1 MSTLI
6 NHPTSMYPNY
16 HQEVFMA
23 DVLMLFQ
30 CVYVCLDRTT
40 VRRLTVI
47 VPAML
52 AMTGRITMLGISRWA
67 ANGGSYR
74 TIQRFFTTRI
84 AWCQVHW
91 LCFRYWF
98 LNTADPAADPP
109 VYIIGG
115 DETVVTKAGTKTF
128 GLDKFFASI
137 FGKPVPGLSFFA
149 LSLISVK
156 QRHSFPLLIRQLF
169 RSHKEK
175 DSAAPA
181 SSSSHKT
188 TRSSDKG
195 AKNRGNANK
204 KKSKVRGRPQG
215 SKNTNKTDVELSPDL
230 LEIQDM
236 LKNLLQRI
244 GRTLSLTYVVLDGA
258 LGNNYALQ
266 MVRRCGMH
274 LISKLQGKSALYF
287 QYAGPYSGRGPRR
300 KYGKK
305 IDYARL
311 PQQYLKHSFT
321 EHSIRTEIYQMPM
334 LHKLF
339 PQVLNIVMIVKIN
352 IETQARA
359 HVILF
364 SSDLSLSYDTII
376 AYYKL
381 RFHIEFNFRDAK
393 QYWGLEDFMNIKEQ
407 PLTNAVNLAFFMVN
421 LSQALLQKIR
431 KAQPRFSIEDLK
443 AHFRELK
450 YVEETLKLL
459 PEKPDQILIQ
469 QITDEIA
476 KIGSINV
483 A

>member
-1 MSTLI
+1 
-6 NHPTSMYPNY
+6 
-16 HQEVFMA
+16 MA
-23 DVLMLFQ
+23 DVIMLLQ

-52 AMTGRITMLGISRWA
+52 AMTGRVTMLGISRWA
-67 ANGGSYR
+67 TKGGSYR

-91 LCFRYWF
+91 LCFRQWF
-98 LNTADPAADPP
+98 LNAAASAAEPP
-109 VYIIGG
+109 VYIVGG

-128 GLDKFFASI
+128 GLDKFFSSI
-137 FGKPVPGLSFFA
+137 CGKPVPGLSFFA

-169 RSHKEK
+169 RAPKEQ
-175 DSAAPA
+175 DRAAPA

-188 TRSSDKG
+188 TSSSGKATTKHG
-195 AKNRGNANK
+195 SANK
-204 KKSKVRGRPQG
+204 KKRKARGRPKG
-215 SKNTNKTDVELSPDL
+215 SKNTNKADVELSADL

-236 LKNLLQRI
+236 LTSLLQRI
-244 GRTLSLTYVVLDGA
+244 GKTLSLTYVVLDGA
-258 LGNNYALQ
+258 FGNNYALQ

-274 LISKLQGKSALYF
+274 LISKLQCNSALYF
-287 QYAGPYSGRGPRR
+287 QYAGPYSGHGPRK
-300 KYGKK
+300 KYGEK
-305 IDYARL
+305 IDYTRL
-311 PQQYLKHSFT
+311 PQPYL
-321 EHSIRTEIYQMPM
+321 EHSSTDHAIRTEMYQMPM

-339 PQVLNIVMIVKIN
+339 PHLLNIVIIVKIN
-352 IETQARA
+352 LETQARA

-407 PLTNAVNLAFFMVN
+407 PVTNAVNLAFFMVN
-421 LSQALLQKIR
+421 LSQALLQTFR
-431 KAQPRFSIEDLK
+431 KAHPRFSIEDLK
-443 AHFRELK
+443 AHYRGLK

-459 PEKPDQILIQ
+459 PEKPDQIVIQ
-469 QITDEIA
+469 HITDEIA

>member
-1 MSTLI
+1 M
-6 NHPTSMYPNY
+6 HPTY
-16 HQEVFMA
+16 HKEVVMA
-23 DVLMLFQ
+23 EVIMLLQ
-30 CVYVCLDRTT
+30 CVYVCLDSTT

-52 AMTGRITMLGISRWA
+52 AMTGRVTMLGISRWA
-67 ANGGSYR
+67 AQGGSYR

-98 LNTADPAADPP
+98 LNDADSAA
-109 VYIIGG
+109 VYLVVG
-115 DETVVTKAGTKTF
+115 DETVVTKAGKKTF
-128 GLDKFFASI
+128 GLDTFFSSI
-137 FGKPVPGLSFFA
+137 FGKPVPGLAFFA
-149 LSLISVK
+149 LSLINV
-156 QRHSFPLLIRQLF
+156 QQHHSFPLLIRQLF

-175 DSAAPA
+175 DSAVPA

-188 TRSSDKG
+188 TRSSSKA
-195 AKNRGNANK
+195 AKKHGKANK
-204 KKSKVRGRPQG
+204 KKRKERGRPKG
-215 SKNTNKTDVELSPDL
+215 SKNPNKVDVELSPYL

-236 LKNLLQRI
+236 LTSLLQRI
-244 GRTLSLTYVVLDGA
+244 GSTLSLTYVVLDGA
-258 LGNNYALQ
+258 FGNNYALQ

-274 LISKLQGKSALYF
+274 LISKLQCNSALYF
-287 QYAGPYSGRGPRR
+287 QYAGSYSGRGPRR

-305 IDYARL
+305 IEYARL
-311 PQQYLKHSFT
+311 PQPYLKHSAT
-321 EHSIRTEIYQMPM
+321 EQAIRTEIYQMPM

-339 PQVLNIVMIVKIN
+339 PHVLNIVVIVKIN
-352 IETQARA
+352 LKTQARA

-364 SSDLSLSYDTII
+364 SSDVSLSYETII
-376 AYYKL
+376 KYYKL
-381 RFHIEFNFRDAK
+381 RFQIEFNFRDAK

-421 LSQALLQKIR
+421 LSQALLQTFR
-431 KAQPRFSIEDLK
+431 KAQPRCSIEDLK
-443 AHFRELK
+443 AHYRGLK

-459 PEKPDQILIQ
+459 PEKPDHIVIQ
-469 QITDEIA
+469 HISDEIA

>member
-1 MSTLI
+1 
-6 NHPTSMYPNY
+6 
-16 HQEVFMA
+16 MA
-23 DVLMLFQ
+23 DVSMLLQ
-30 CVYVCLDRTT
+30 CLYLCLDRTT

-52 AMTGRITMLGISRWA
+52 AMTGRVTMLGISRWA
-67 ANGGSYR
+67 AKGGSYR

-84 AWCQVHW
+84 AWGQVHW
-91 LCFRYWF
+91 LCFRHWF
-98 LNTADPAADPP
+98 LNAADSA
-109 VYIIGG
+109 VYIFAG
-115 DETVVTKAGTKTF
+115 DETVVTKAGKKTF
-128 GLDKFFASI
+128 GLDKFFSSI

-149 LSLISVK
+149 WSLINVK

-175 DSAAPA
+175 ESAAAA
-181 SSSSHKT
+181 SSSSSYKT
-188 TRSSDKG
+188 TG
-195 AKNRGNANK
+195 AFGKAAKKRGKTNK
-204 KKSKVRGRPQG
+204 KKRKGKGRPKG
-215 SKNTNKTDVELSPDL
+215 SKNTNKADVKLSAYL

-236 LKNLLQRI
+236 LKSLRQRI
-244 GRTLSLTYVVLDGA
+244 GNTLSLTYVVLDGA
-258 LGNNYALQ
+258 FGHNYALQ

-274 LISKLQGKSALYF
+274 LISKLQCNSALYF
-287 QYAGPYSGRGPRR
+287 QYTGPYGGRGPRK

-305 IDYARL
+305 INYAEL

-321 EHSIRTEIYQMPM
+321 EHAVRTEIYQMPM

-339 PQVLNIVMIVKIN
+339 PHVLNIVIIVKIN
-352 IETQARA
+352 VETQAMA
-359 HVILF
+359 HVVLF
-364 SSDLSLSYDTII
+364 SSDLSLSYDTLIE
-376 AYYKL
+376 YYKL

-421 LSQALLQKIR
+421 LSQALLQKFR

-443 AHFRELK
+443 AHYRGLK

-469 QITDEIA
+469 HISDEIA

>member
-1 MSTLI
+1 
-6 NHPTSMYPNY
+6 
-16 HQEVFMA
+16 
-23 DVLMLFQ
+23 
-30 CVYVCLDRTT
+30 
-40 VRRLTVI
+40 
-47 VPAML
+47 ML
-52 AMTGRITMLGISRWA
+52 AMTGRVTMLGISRWA
-67 ANGGSYR
+67 AKGGSYR

-91 LCFRYWF
+91 LCFQRWF
-98 LNTADPAADPP
+98 LNAADSTAADPP
-109 VYIIGG
+109 VYIVGG

-128 GLDKFFASI
+128 GLDKFFSSI

-169 RSHKEK
+169 RSHKAK
-175 DSAAPA
+175 DRTAPT

-188 TRSSDKG
+188 IRSSGKA
-195 AKNRGNANK
+195 AKKRGSANK
-204 KKSKVRGRPQG
+204 KQHKMRGRPKG
-215 SKNTNKTDVELSPDL
+215 SKNTNKADVELSPYL

-236 LKNLLQRI
+236 LKSLLQRI
-244 GRTLSLTYVVLDGA
+244 GSTLSLTYVVLDGA
-258 LGNNYALQ
+258 FGNNYALQ
-266 MVRRCGMH
+266 MVKRCGMH
-274 LISKLQGKSALYF
+274 LISKLQCNSALYF
-287 QYAGPYSGRGPRR
+287 QYAGPYSGRGPRK

-311 PQQYLKHSFT
+311 PQQYVKHRST
-321 EHSIRTEIYQMPM
+321 EQAILTEIYQMPM
-334 LHKLF
+334 LHKRF
-339 PQVLNIVMIVKIN
+339 PHVLNIVVIVKIN
-352 IETQARA
+352 FKTQARA

-364 SSDLSLSYDTII
+364 SSDVSLSYDTII

-381 RFHIEFNFRDAK
+381 RFQIEFNFRDAK

-407 PLTNAVNLAFFMVN
+407 PLTNAVNLSFFMVN
-421 LSQALLQKIR
+421 LSQALLQKFR

-443 AHFRELK
+443 AHYRGLK
-450 YVEETLKLL
+450 YVEETLQLL

-469 QITDEIA
+469 HITDEIA